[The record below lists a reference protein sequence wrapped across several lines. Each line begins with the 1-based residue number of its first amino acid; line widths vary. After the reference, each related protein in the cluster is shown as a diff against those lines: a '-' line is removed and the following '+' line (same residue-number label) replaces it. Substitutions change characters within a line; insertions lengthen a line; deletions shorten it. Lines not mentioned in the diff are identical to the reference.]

1 MRYLLPNWPQMPQL
15 LEEESMV
22 NLAHLFSQHDQEFE
36 LLFLTPDPWLRRTLK
51 ENWLLPENWWS
62 VFDAIQG
69 VTIQTG
75 QPVDIEDLGLP
86 KDAERVFSQSQIT
99 INRQDRLYA
108 SINAFPSGFILS
120 VVLPNG
126 QQGKEKRF
134 YDDRGFLSYSQ
145 MRGAD
150 DQVIQCQWFDM
161 TGAVVMTQDQ
171 SGAVTIAD
179 TQTERFLRQHYD
191 NLDQVIFEKLAEHL
205 EPDADPELITMA
217 GMDQPLLRRLMVD
230 YPVTML
236 VEEHLSQKERQS
248 VISNAAQAVHVV
260 SPTDHFAK
268 QLQTA
273 IPAKATTEIQVI
285 PPYATKLALGVSN
298 ETDQTIIMWNVN
310 GLNDDRLAVVYQQL
324 LEALVKEERRRLLVI
339 ADSDDQAA
347 QLQRQ
352 AGQFLAEQEGVG
364 TDSGVF
370 TQIQEAVKQW
380 EDVSANSKVKIE
392 NAQMPAPK
400 TQQDEPSDE
409 SVHRQ
414 QIAFQIFRMLTHI
427 HFVVNPKVGQLK
439 QWLANSRLLVDLGD
453 QPNLLLQIG
462 AISAAIPQ
470 INRHPTGYVQN
481 QVNGRIIDEDR
492 ELKTALKAYLEIL
505 SKWNRT
511 VVANVKMIDQHDD
524 DQLMRLWKKV
534 LTRG

>member
-1 MRYLLPNWPQMPQL
+1 
-15 LEEESMV
+15 
-22 NLAHLFSQHDQEFE
+22 
-36 LLFLTPDPWLRRTLK
+36 
-51 ENWLLPENWWS
+51 
-62 VFDAIQG
+62 
-69 VTIQTG
+69 
-75 QPVDIEDLGLP
+75 
-86 KDAERVFSQSQIT
+86 
-99 INRQDRLYA
+99 
-108 SINAFPSGFILS
+108 
-120 VVLPNG
+120 
-126 QQGKEKRF
+126 
-134 YDDRGFLSYSQ
+134 
-145 MRGAD
+145 
-150 DQVIQCQWFDM
+150 
-161 TGAVVMTQDQ
+161 
-171 SGAVTIAD
+171 
-179 TQTERFLRQHYD
+179 
-191 NLDQVIFEKLAEHL
+191 
-205 EPDADPELITMA
+205 
-217 GMDQPLLRRLMVD
+217 
-230 YPVTML
+230 
-236 VEEHLSQKERQS
+236 
-248 VISNAAQAVHVV
+248 
-260 SPTDHFAK
+260 AK

-273 IPAKATTEIQVI
+273 LPAKATTEIQVI

-400 TQQDEPSDE
+400 AQQDEPSDE

-505 SKWNRT
+505 SEWNRT